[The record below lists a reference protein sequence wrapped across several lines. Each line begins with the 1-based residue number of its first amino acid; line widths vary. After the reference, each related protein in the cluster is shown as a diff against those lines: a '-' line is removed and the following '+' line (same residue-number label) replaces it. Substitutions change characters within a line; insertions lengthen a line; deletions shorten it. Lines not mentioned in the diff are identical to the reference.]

1 MHEITLCLDAVE
13 IMQQVGRENNARRIT
28 AVWMEIGALSCVE
41 PEAVQF
47 CFALVCRETLAE
59 GAILHLETPVATHWC
74 DACQQMITLISPG
87 VSLCPHCAGR
97 QVRVIADSGMKIKR
111 IEIE

>member
-1 MHEITLCLDAVE
+1 MHEITLCQNAVE
-13 IMQQVGRENNARRIT
+13 IMQQVGRKNNARRIT

-59 GAILHLETPVATHWC
+59 GCILHLETPAAAHWC
-74 DACQQMITLISPG
+74 NACQQMITLLSPG
-87 VSLCPHCAGR
+87 ASRCPHCGGR

>member
-1 MHEITLCLDAVE
+1 MHEITLCQNAVE
-13 IMQQVGRENNARRIT
+13 IMQQVGRKNNARRIT

-59 GAILHLETPVATHWC
+59 GAILHLEIPVATHWC
-74 DACQQMITLISPG
+74 DACQQTITLLSPG
-87 VSLCPHCAGR
+87 VSLCPHCGGR
-97 QVRVIADSGMKIKR
+97 QVQVIADSGMKIKR